1 MKTLKN
7 VYATASAMAVVVSLS
22 YSTYVLTVL
31 AKDLGVETVKTLFQI
46 THKK

>member
-7 VYATASAMAVVVSLS
+7 VYVTASNVATALSLA
-22 YSTYVLTVL
+22 YSVYALTVL
-31 AKDLGVETVKTLFQI
+31 AKELGVETVKTLFQI